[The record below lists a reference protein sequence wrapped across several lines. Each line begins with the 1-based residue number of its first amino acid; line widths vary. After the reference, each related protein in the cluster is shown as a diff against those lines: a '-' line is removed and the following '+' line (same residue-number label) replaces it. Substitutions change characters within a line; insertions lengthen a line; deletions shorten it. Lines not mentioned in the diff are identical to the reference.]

1 MNSKTKGILYVITA
15 AFGFSM
21 MSVFVHLSG
30 DLPSFQKAFFRNFAA
45 LIVVTLIMLKNH
57 MSFVPKKSSI
67 PSLIG
72 RSFFGTM
79 GLVCNFYAIDRLVL
93 ADANMLNKLS
103 PFFASIFS
111 VFLLGEKPSLE
122 QVLGVLTAFAGSILI
137 IKPSFGGYASFP
149 ALIGALGGL
158 GAGMAYTFVRRL
170 GKNGENSFV
179 IIFFFSAFSCLVCLP
194 FMIMNP
200 AAMSLKSLLCLCGAG
215 ASACIG
221 QFGITRA
228 YIFAP
233 AKEISVYD
241 YSQVLF
247 AALFGFLFFGQL
259 PDALSV
265 LGYILI
271 CGAGIT
277 MFFIN
282 NRKDNGGSK

>member
-1 MNSKTKGILYVITA
+1 MNPKTKGILYVITA

-45 LIVVTLIMLKNH
+45 FIVVTLIMLKNRI
-57 MSFVPKKSSI
+57 SFVPKKSSI

-103 PFFASIFS
+103 PFFAIIFS
-111 VFLLGEKPSLE
+111 VFLLGEKPSLS

-137 IKPSFGGYASFP
+137 IKPSFGGYVSFP
-149 ALIGALGGL
+149 AIIGALGGL

-215 ASACIG
+215 VSACIG

-247 AALFGFLFFGQL
+247 AAFFGFLFFGQL